1 MPAPFVVDSNRTGLP
16 VWQVDDSGNV
26 IASGYE
32 RATSLWLPA
41 SAAPAPGP
49 GVAALY
55 SPDGQTITG
64 VTSTG
69 GTTLVMRGST
79 DWINVKAAPYNAV
92 GDGVTDDTAAL
103 TAALAA
109 VPANGGTVYLPAG
122 DYLITS
128 QLKVSVTGT
137 EIVGGGW
144 GSRIRYDGNVVTT
157 GAIAAVGN
165 IRLHIRDLRLSQT
178 NASHLGTALDLSQTN
193 GSVFERLLIDGGGVA
208 GVAPLIGITMNAATC
223 HYNVIRDCRI
233 NYGGA
238 GSVGINLIGGSHS
251 NTVQDCR
258 LVPQGDDAASSGIYV
273 ANTHS
278 CTLIHPDVESGSG
291 NGIWLDTAAHGT
303 TLVNVY
309 CEAMNIGLKIT
320 SGVIAPTVTGGTIQ
334 SSSTT
339 NVQDNGAVGPIILN
353 AWPNSGSNSYNRVAV
368 AQADQFTLNG
378 VPTPGGMYLP
388 SDLGFTSWSYD
399 PVDTPNTSATTS
411 GTLYLSRVV
420 LRYATTVTK
429 GAVAIGTA
437 GAAPV
442 ANQSFIGLY
451 DSGGTLRAST
461 AAGAIDGSLTST
473 GLLNATFQ
481 ASFAAAAGVYWLAFV
496 NNAGTPVAVGRNSGL
511 NLGIANGGAAAANFR
526 FCVNGTGLTSLP
538 GSITPASNS
547 LTNAVT
553 MWAGLT

>member
-1 MPAPFVVDSNRTGLP
+1 MPAPLSVVSNRTGLT
-16 VWQVDDSGNV
+16 VWQVDDNGNV
-26 IASGYE
+26 IQAGYNRAS
-32 RATSLWLPA
+32 ALLLPA
-41 SAAPAPGP
+41 SAAPAPAP

-55 SPDGQTITG
+55 SPDGVNITG
-64 VTSTG
+64 ITATG
-69 GTTLVMRGST
+69 GTGLVMRGTT

-128 QLKVSVTGT
+128 QLKATVTGT

-144 GSRIRYDGNVVTT
+144 GSRIRFDGNVVTS
-157 GAIAAVGN
+157 GAIAAAGN
-165 IRLHIRDLRLSQT
+165 IRLHIRDLRISQT
-178 NASHLGTALDLSQTN
+178 NASHLGTALDLSQCN
-193 GSVFERLLIDGGGVA
+193 GSVFERILIDAGGS
-208 GVAPLIGITMNAATC
+208 GVAPLIGITMNASTC

-238 GSVGINLIGGSHS
+238 SSIGINLIGGSHS
-251 NTVQDCR
+251 NTVQDVR
-258 LVPQGDDAASSGIYV
+258 LVPQGDDAASSGVYI

-278 CTLIHPDVESGSG
+278 CTLIHPDVETGSG

-303 TLVNVY
+303 TIVNPY

-334 SSSTT
+334 TSATA
-339 NVQDNGAVGPIILN
+339 NVQDNGAVGPIVLN
-353 AWPNSGSNSYNRVAV
+353 AWPNSGSNSYNRVSLP
-368 AQADQFTLNG
+368 QTDQYLING
-378 VPTPGGMYLP
+378 VPQPGGLYLP
-388 SDLGFTSWSYD
+388 SDLGFTSWAYD
-399 PVDTPNTSATTS
+399 PADTPNTTVTVS
-411 GTLYLSRVV
+411 GTLYLARVV

-429 GAVAIGTA
+429 GAIGIGTA
-437 GAAPV
+437 GVGPV
-442 ANQSFIGLY
+442 ANQSFVGLY

-461 AAGAIDGSLTST
+461 AAGAIDGSLTAT
-473 GLLNATFQ
+473 GLLNATF
-481 ASFAAAAGVYWLAFV
+481 SSSYAAAAGVYWVAFL
-496 NNAGTPVAVGRNSGL
+496 NNAATPVAVGRNSGL
-511 NLGIANGGAAAANFR
+511 NLGIANGGAAAANYR

-547 LTNAVT
+547 LTGAT
-553 MWAGLT
+553 SMWAALT